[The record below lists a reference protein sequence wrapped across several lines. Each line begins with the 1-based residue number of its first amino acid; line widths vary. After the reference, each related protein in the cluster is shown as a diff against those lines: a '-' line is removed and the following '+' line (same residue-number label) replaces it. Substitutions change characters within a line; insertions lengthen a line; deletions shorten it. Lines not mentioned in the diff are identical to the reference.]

1 MTNIIKS
8 VESNNITIKKFKV
21 QGLDLIVTTPN
32 GTVEKIENGLSE
44 IISGGIVL
52 LTEQGNVLSQDEI
65 LSSITMNI
73 GADAIYLKEQFISE
87 TIELAEDIDTKKDED
102 DEEKQF
108 AEKLAELNQENQ
120 KLAKEVQALESQTEK
135 QEEQLSSSLTK
146 LSEAKAQLKEQIKS
160 EKSKKESVSDP
171 ALPPS
176 PPPMPAKSSTSSE
189 SSTPA
194 NKTPENPIV
203 IKPKTQVFIQGKL
216 SEESDS
222 GKKDDGITNNNKPTF
237 IGTVSLD
244 SQAYLILD
252 GIKYPIT
259 ADKEGHWS
267 LKITKPLKDGVYEY
281 ELAASADG
289 SSPLILK
296 NKIIIDTQLESLS
309 VGLEGNSDSG
319 TPGDKLT
326 KHNTPTFAG
335 QTEANSIVTLQIAEQ
350 KLVTTADAQGRWR
363 ITVEKPLTDEQH
375 DYTVTAVDVAGNTK
389 AVAETVTIKT
399 TLPNATAQLKD
410 IQGFITNQN
419 KPTFMGTTDPYS
431 TVNVVVGQKDYPTKA
446 DKNGEWSIQLNE
458 LADNVYTYRV
468 IVTDLAG
475 NKNEFSDILQI
486 DTQLPSTVATLT
498 KGTDS
503 GVQGDNMTNNKSPV
517 LIGKTKPSVRVDI
530 KFEGKEYSVF
540 SDKDGTWNWNLPP
553 DLKDNQ
559 YTYTVSVTDK
569 AGNKAESK
577 GTFIIDTEM
586 TLTGG

>member
-289 SSPLILK
+289 SNPLILK
-296 NKIIIDTQLESLS
+296 NKIIIDTQVESLS

-335 QTEANSIVTLQIAEQ
+335 QTEANSTVTLQIAEQ

-363 ITVEKPLTDEQH
+363 ITVEKPLADKQH

-410 IQGFITNQN
+410 IQGFITNQTT
-419 KPTFMGTTDPYS
+419 PTLTGQTEPKVHIQVDIAGKSYDTQADEKGLWSLPIPSVLAEGSHRF
-431 TVNVVVGQKDYPTKA
+431 TVK
-446 DKNGEWSIQLNE
+446 
-458 LADNVYTYRV
+458 
-468 IVTDLAG
+468 VTDAAG
-475 NKNEFSDILQI
+475 NVGRFSESLQI
-486 DTQLPSTVATLT
+486 DTTLPLAAATLT
-498 KGTDS
+498 EGSDS
-503 GVQGDNMTNNKSPV
+503 GVQGDNITKDQFPA
-517 LIGKTKPSVRVDI
+517 LTGKTKPHAAVTISI
-530 KFEGKEYSVF
+530 ETEKYETTANANGEWTQALPTKFTEGEH
-540 SDKDGTWNWNLPP
+540 P
-553 DLKDNQ
+553 
-559 YTYTVSVTDK
+559 
-569 AGNKAESK
+569 
-577 GTFIIDTEM
+577 
-586 TLTGG
+586 

>member
-289 SSPLILK
+289 SNPLILK
-296 NKIIIDTQLESLS
+296 NKIIIDTQ
-309 VGLEGNSDSG
+309 
-319 TPGDKLT
+319 
-326 KHNTPTFAG
+326 
-335 QTEANSIVTLQIAEQ
+335 
-350 KLVTTADAQGRWR
+350 
-363 ITVEKPLTDEQH
+363 
-375 DYTVTAVDVAGNTK
+375 
-389 AVAETVTIKT
+389 
-399 TLPNATAQLKD
+399 
-410 IQGFITNQN
+410 
-419 KPTFMGTTDPYS
+419 
-431 TVNVVVGQKDYPTKA
+431 
-446 DKNGEWSIQLNE
+446 
-458 LADNVYTYRV
+458 
-468 IVTDLAG
+468 
-475 NKNEFSDILQI
+475 
-486 DTQLPSTVATLT
+486 
-498 KGTDS
+498 
-503 GVQGDNMTNNKSPV
+503 
-517 LIGKTKPSVRVDI
+517 
-530 KFEGKEYSVF
+530 
-540 SDKDGTWNWNLPP
+540 
-553 DLKDNQ
+553 
-559 YTYTVSVTDK
+559 
-569 AGNKAESK
+569 
-577 GTFIIDTEM
+577 
-586 TLTGG
+586 

>member
-44 IISGGIVL
+44 IILGDIVL
-52 LTEQGNVLSQDEI
+52 LTEQGYVLSQDEI

-87 TIELAEDIDTKKDED
+87 TVELAEDIDTKKDED

-289 SSPLILK
+289 SNPLILK

-309 VGLEGNSDSG
+309 VNLEEHSDSSIL
-319 TPGDKLT
+319 GDKLT

-335 QTEANSIVTLQIAEQ
+335 QTEANSTVTLQIAGQ

-363 ITVEKPLTDEQH
+363 VTVEKPLADEQH
-375 DYTVTAVDVAGNTK
+375 NYTVTAVDVAGNTK

-399 TLPNATAQLKD
+399 TLPAATAQLKD
-410 IQGFITNQN
+410 IQGFVTNQN

-431 TVNVVVGQKDYPTKA
+431 TVNVVVG
-446 DKNGEWSIQLNE
+446 
-458 LADNVYTYRV
+458 
-468 IVTDLAG
+468 
-475 NKNEFSDILQI
+475 
-486 DTQLPSTVATLT
+486 
-498 KGTDS
+498 
-503 GVQGDNMTNNKSPV
+503 
-517 LIGKTKPSVRVDI
+517 
-530 KFEGKEYSVF
+530 
-540 SDKDGTWNWNLPP
+540 
-553 DLKDNQ
+553 
-559 YTYTVSVTDK
+559 
-569 AGNKAESK
+569 
-577 GTFIIDTEM
+577 
-586 TLTGG
+586 